1 MTKEEFNAKRK
12 QSFIARLQREVTDA
26 EYAEIE
32 FVYNWH
38 PSISNTE
45 GKDQIA
51 YLYNTFGMRII
62 RDMMPTAK
70 KAKELDSEILATKH
84 RLEELQEEYAELTK

>member
-1 MTKEEFNAKRK
+1 MTKEEFTAL
-12 QSFIARLQREVTDA
+12 LQRKVTDA
-26 EYAEIE
+26 EYADIE
-32 FVYNWH
+32 FVYNWY
-38 PSISNTE
+38 PSISNTD

-70 KAKELDSEILATKH
+70 KAMELDNEILATKH
-84 RLEELQEEYAELTK
+84 RLEELQEEYAKLTK

>member
-12 QSFIARLQREVTDA
+12 QSLTARLQREVTDA

>member
-1 MTKEEFNAKRK
+1 MTREEFNAKRK
-12 QSFIARLQREVTDA
+12 QSFTARVQHEVTDT

-70 KAKELDSEILATKH
+70 KAKELNSEILATRH
-84 RLEELQEEYAELTK
+84 YLEELQAQYVELTK

>member
-1 MTKEEFNAKRK
+1 MTKEEFT
-12 QSFIARLQREVTDA
+12 ARLQRKVTDA
-26 EYAEIE
+26 EYADIE

-70 KAKELDSEILATKH
+70 KAEELENEILTAKH
-84 RLEELQEEYAELTK
+84 QLEELQKEYDKLTK